1 MSKLNLN
8 FATRVVTRV
17 APKYDGAGAGNGE
30 RMKILAETNALDT
43 KVNLDKSIYIKT
55 DLDKLKVAEAKVQWI
70 KSGNARKWLAQ
81 WGKPNIKLALKG

>member
-1 MSKLNLN
+1 ML
-8 FATRVVTRV
+8 
-17 APKYDGAGAGNGE
+17 
-30 RMKILAETNALDT
+30 
-43 KVNLDKSIYIKT
+43 KT

>member
-17 APKYDGAGAGNGE
+17 APKYDGVGAGNGE
-30 RMKILAETNALDT
+30 RMKLHAEINALDT
-43 KVNLDKSIYIKT
+43 KVILDKSIYVKT

-70 KSGNARKWLAQ
+70 KSGNSVKWLAQ
-81 WGKPNIKLALKG
+81 WGKPSVKKSLKN

>member
-30 RMKILAETNALDT
+30 RNKLYAEINALDT
-43 KVNLDKSIYIKT
+43 KVNLDKSIYVKT

-70 KSGNARKWLAQ
+70 RSGNSAKWLAQ
-81 WGKPNIKLALKG
+81 WGKPSVKKSLKN

>member
-1 MSKLNLN
+1 MSKLKTN
-8 FATRVVTRV
+8 FATRIVTRT

-43 KVNLDKSIYIKT
+43 KVNLDKSIYAKT
-55 DLDKLKVAEAKVQWI
+55 AEDRLKVATARVEWI

-81 WGKPNIKLALKG
+81 WGKPSVMKSLKN

>member
-30 RMKILAETNALDT
+30 RMKIYAETNDPET
-43 KVNLDKSIYIKT
+43 KVNLDKSIYVKT

-70 KSGNARKWLAQ
+70 KSGNARKWLGQ
-81 WGKPNIKLALKG
+81 WGKPNIKLILKG

>member
-1 MSKLNLN
+1 MSKLKTN
-8 FATRVVTRV
+8 FATRIVTRT

-30 RMKILAETNALDT
+30 RMKIYAETNDPET
-43 KVNLDKSIYIKT
+43 KVNLDKSIYAKT
-55 DLDKLKVAEAKVQWI
+55 AEDRLKVATARVEWI